1 MSMSESCRKRIA
13 VLLGQPEEYTHD
25 QFLLGFL
32 KEAMSRD
39 YDVCMFAMYIKYQQ
53 SPARCIG
60 ETSIFRLP
68 SYDKFDA
75 VVVMADTIQTEGE
88 ISKIEE
94 ELRQNYKG
102 PVLFI
107 DKDSQYFPAIHIDN
121 VTPERT
127 VIDHLI
133 EKHGFRDIA
142 FLTGKSWHPHSKI
155 RLQAYKDS
163 LTAHGIDVDEDRIFF
178 GDFWYTSGASLVD
191 NLLSEEGKLPQAIAC
206 ANDYMALGVAKR
218 LTERGFK
225 IPDDIAVVGCDGNDE
240 GRHAPIPITSASLS
254 AYNLGQ
260 NAALL
265 THSYITGEEAGH
277 IESRNDLFIG
287 ESCGCACESARPVYY
302 RREGWDTDMSSSSMF
317 SPVNHMDEDLL
328 GQTSFTGLISTIFV
342 SLQHISGF
350 ESFNLCLNPALGEAG
365 PAFEQ
370 NIKHVIRCGSERGR
384 NDRILTASY
393 FDRSEMLPELYEKR
407 EKPAAFLFMPLYYE
421 ESVFGYAVLSY
432 GDRMKV
438 ITPEY
443 RAWLR
448 SVSRGI
454 ECYKRADALIGSSQI
469 AKKGIT
475 TDQLTGLVN
484 YLGFLEQTETL
495 MNLMKNNG
503 GYMGALA
510 IDIKDLSRI
519 NDTYGRKAGDNAI
532 ITTASALEKVFSSR
546 NCLCMRVG
554 NDEMVALRI
563 TSSSDDME
571 MLAEKDTLMEM
582 ISECTG
588 ASNEPYTIELY
599 YGVQSGSPSDSE
611 ELERLINVA
620 ISKKNADKANA
631 MKLREKKE
639 LTEEELREARTV
651 SRILDDN
658 KIYYHFQPIVD
669 VNTCR
674 IYGYEALMRADV
686 TPYLSPLTILRY
698 AEYYDRLYDVEKA
711 TFHNVLAIMKKNE
724 AKFRDGKKIF
734 INSIPGCLLR
744 EDDLKGVEEYVS
756 AHPDSIIVELTEH
769 SEASDETL
777 HHMKQTYDRI
787 GIKTAVD
794 DYGTGYSNVSNL
806 LRYKPNYVKIDR
818 ALVSMIE
825 ESPQKRHFVKEII
838 EFSHENGILALAEG
852 VETEQELKTVIML
865 GVDLI
870 QGYYT
875 ARPEKDMVQSIRQA
889 VADTIRTYA
898 AQRYQSESL

>member
-1 MSMSESCRKRIA
+1 MSESCRKRIA
-13 VLLGQPEEYTHD
+13 VLLGQPEEYTHE

-32 KEAMSRD
+32 KETFRRD

-75 VVVMADTIQTEGE
+75 VVVLADTIQTEGE
-88 ISKIEE
+88 ISRIEE
-94 ELRQNYKG
+94 ELHRDYQG

-107 DKDSQYFPAIHIDN
+107 DKDSQYFPSLHIDN
-121 VTPERT
+121 VTPEKA

-155 RLQAYKDS
+155 RLKAYKDS
-163 LTAHGIDVDEDRIFF
+163 LTEHGIEVDENRIFF

-191 NLLSEEGKLPQAIAC
+191 SLLSEEGNLPQAIAC

-218 LTERGFK
+218 LTERGLS
-225 IPDDIAVVGCDGNDE
+225 IPGDIAVVGCDGNEE

-265 THSYITGEEAGH
+265 AHSYITGEETEH
-277 IESRNDLFIG
+277 IDSENDLFIG
-287 ESCGCACESARPVYY
+287 ESCGCSCESARPVYY
-302 RREGWDTDMSSSSMF
+302 RRADWDTEMSSSSMF

-328 GQTSFTGLISTIFV
+328 AQTSFTGLISTIFV
-342 SLQHISGF
+342 SLHHVSGF

-365 PAFEQ
+365 PGFEQ
-370 NIKHVIRCGSERGR
+370 SIKHVIRCGTERGR

-407 EKPAAFLFMPLYYE
+407 DKPAAFLFMPLYYE
-421 ESVFGYAVLSY
+421 ECVFGYAAISY
-432 GDRMKV
+432 GDRLKV

-443 RAWLR
+443 RAWLK

-475 TDQLTGLVN
+475 TDQLTGLAN

-495 MNLMKNNG
+495 MNRMRNNG

-510 IDIKDLSRI
+510 IDIKELSRI
-519 NDTYGRKAGDNAI
+519 NDTYGRKAGNNAI
-532 ITTASALEKVFSSR
+532 ITTASVLEKVFSSR
-546 NCLCMRVG
+546 NCLCIRVG
-554 NDEMVALRI
+554 NDELVAIRI
-563 TSSSDDME
+563 TSSSDDQE
-571 MLAEKDTLMEM
+571 MLSEKDKLLEM
-582 ISECTG
+582 LKECTG
-588 ASNEPYTIELY
+588 SSEEPYTIDLY
-599 YGVQSGSPSDSE
+599 YGVQSGSPSNSE
-611 ELERLINVA
+611 EIERLVNLA

-631 MKLREKKE
+631 KKLREKTK
-639 LTEEELREARTV
+639 LSEEELREALAV

-658 KIYYHFQPIVD
+658 KIGYHFQPIVD

-674 IYGYEALMRADV
+674 IYAYEALMRPDV
-686 TPYLSPLTILRY
+686 TPHLSPLTVLRY
-698 AEYYDRLYDVEKA
+698 AEYYGRLYDVEKA
-711 TFHNVLAIMKKNE
+711 TFHNVISIMKKNE
-724 AKFRDGKKIF
+724 TKFLDGKKIF
-734 INSIPGCLLR
+734 INSIPGCLLSE
-744 EDDLKGVEEYVS
+744 EDMKDIEEYVS
-756 AHPDSIIVELTEH
+756 SHPDSIVVELTEH

-777 HHMKQTYDRI
+777 RHMKQTYERI

-794 DYGTGYSNVSNL
+794 DFGTGYSNVSNL
-806 LRYKPNYVKIDR
+806 LRYIPNYVKIDR
-818 ALVSMIE
+818 ALISMIE
-825 ESPQKRHFVKEII
+825 ESPQKRHFVRDII

-852 VETEQELKTVIML
+852 VETEEELKTVIML
-865 GVDLI
+865 GVDLV

-875 ARPEKDMVQSIRQA
+875 ARPEKEMVQSIRQA

-898 AQRYQSESL
+898 AQRNQNAGM